1 MIKLENVSISLGDF
15 HLKNISLEI
24 NSGEY
29 FVILGPSGAGK
40 TILLEAI
47 AGIHNL
53 DEGKI
58 YFDDIDVSNILVE
71 NRGVG
76 FVYQDY
82 MLFPHKT
89 VFQNISFGL
98 EMAHKPKDEIES
110 SVDEM
115 AELLSIGHLLERYP
129 KTLSGGEKQRVALA
143 RALIIY
149 PKVLILDEPLS
160 ALDKKTRE
168 DLMIELKKIHN
179 EFDIT
184 ILHVTHNFDEAL
196 TLAERVTIMSKG
208 EISQVGTSS
217 EVFRKPRDK
226 FVADFVGV
234 ENIIPGSSRLNED
247 VAIVDTG
254 NIEVVSSENKEGD
267 VHFTV
272 RPEDIIIAN
281 EEISSSARNK
291 FEGKIV
297 EIIEQGALIKL
308 NVDIGEIIAVYVTR
322 QSFFD
327 LELNIGSNIWVF
339 FKASAVHLF

>member
-71 NRGVG
+71 DRGVG

-234 ENIIPGSSRLNED
+234 ENIISGSSRLNED